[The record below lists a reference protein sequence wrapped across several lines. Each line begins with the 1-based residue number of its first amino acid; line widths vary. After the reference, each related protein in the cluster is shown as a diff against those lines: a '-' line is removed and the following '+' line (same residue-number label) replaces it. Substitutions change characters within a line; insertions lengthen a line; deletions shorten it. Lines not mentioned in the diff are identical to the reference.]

1 MTTEE
6 IKRLSIEQKI
16 QMMEALWEDL
26 RGRFER
32 SEIPESVKRLLD
44 ERRERV
50 RSGQA
55 QLRDWDS
62 VKGAL
67 GRA

>member
-6 IKRLSIEQKI
+6 IKRLPIEQKI

-26 RGRFER
+26 RQRFER

-44 ERRERV
+44 ERRDRV

-62 VKGAL
+62 VKGSL
-67 GRA
+67 GGA

>member
-6 IKRLSIEQKI
+6 IKLLPIEQKI

-26 RGRFER
+26 RQPFER

-44 ERRERV
+44 ERRDRV
-50 RSGQA
+50 GSGQA

-62 VKGAL
+62 VKGSL

>member
-26 RGRFER
+26 RARFER

-62 VKGAL
+62 VKGTL

>member
-6 IKRLSIEQKI
+6 IKRLPIEQKI

-26 RGRFER
+26 RERFER

-62 VKGAL
+62 VKGTL

>member
-62 VKGAL
+62 VKGTL

>member
-62 VKGAL
+62 IKGTI

>member
-50 RSGQA
+50 RSGHA

-62 VKGAL
+62 VKGTL

>member
-26 RGRFER
+26 RERFER

-62 VKGAL
+62 VKGTL